1 MATTQGLYH
10 ISRAELPRLK
20 NKITFLSTLEKL
32 MDKIVYVCFVYDAT
46 FQLLSVHFYT
56 SISPEPEPDKRER
69 KDYIENWS
77 ERTYKIEKGSWR
89 ERTEN

>member
-1 MATTQGLYH
+1 MKTSWAGTGRLPVQAVSSTMLPSLLISLLCCAAPGSSSCIKTKMTSAT
-10 ISRAELPRLK
+10 A
-20 NKITFLSTLEKL
+20 
-32 MDKIVYVCFVYDAT
+32 
-46 FQLLSVHFYT
+46 
-56 SISPEPEPDKRER
+56 PEPEPDKRER